1 MPYKFTKRELNRS
14 VFTNG
19 KLLLRKVNLATIILT
34 RSKYGKL

>member
-19 KLLLRKVNLATIILT
+19 KLIKK
-34 RSKYGKL
+34 SKFSYYYFD

>member
-19 KLLLRKVNLATIILT
+19 KL
-34 RSKYGKL
+34 SKFSYYYFD